1 MEALLLLGI
10 GWVSNDKPESRISV
24 YNFSY
29 LYLSLEVVGKHP
41 NQVEASTYDISRDI
55 PVFMSV
61 EADPDVSEEY
71 SKYLTACNTYFSL
84 NYN

>member
-1 MEALLLLGI
+1 MGI

-24 YNFSY
+24 YNFTYSY
-29 LYLSLEVVGKHP
+29 HSLEVVGKHP

-71 SKYLTACNTYFSL
+71 SKQAGAELGQAQVKLCSRSYS
-84 NYN
+84 